1 MRVMAS
7 VVEADGLT
15 KTYGPVDALRG
26 VSFEIPSG
34 AWGLLGPNGAG
45 KTTLLRILLGLT
57 GATRGTVTVLGEDPQ
72 RSATGIREKIG
83 FVPEGDAHVPGL
95 TGVQFVAF
103 AGRLCGLPGDDAK
116 QRAHA
121 VLNFVGLEEERYRD
135 VADYSK
141 GMLQRAK
148 LAQALVHDPGVLFL
162 DEPTNGLDPDGRE
175 AMLALIRGLAVEH
188 GISVVLASHVLPEV
202 EAVCDGALVLDQG
215 RVVANASLDELK
227 ERQQATFRVRVR
239 GSVDAFESALDAEGA
254 SLEQTP
260 EGTLMVKTP
269 SQAGAVLVLE
279 AAQEAGVQVR
289 QVEPARASLED
300 ALVTTLE
307 EASR

>member
-1 MRVMAS
+1 MAS

-239 GSVDAFESALDAEGA
+239 GSVDAFEAALDAAGA
-254 SLEQTP
+254 SLDQTR
-260 EGTLMVKTP
+260 EGTLMVMTP
-269 SQAGAVLVLE
+269 KGEGAVLVLE

>member
-1 MRVMAS
+1 MGS
-7 VVEADGLT
+7 VVEAEGLT

-57 GATRGTVTVLGEDPQ
+57 DPTRGSVRVLGDDPQ
-72 RSATGIREKIG
+72 RAASSIRERIG

-95 TGVQFVAF
+95 SGVQFVSF

-116 QRAHA
+116 QRAHT

-135 VADYSK
+135 VAGYSK

-162 DEPTNGLDPDGRE
+162 DEPTNGLDPEGRQ
-175 AMLALIRGLAVEH
+175 ALLALIRGLAMDH

-215 RVVANASLDELK
+215 RVVANASMEALK
-227 ERQQATFRVRVR
+227 ERQQATYRVRVR
-239 GSVDAFESALDAEGA
+239 GSVDAFETALNTLGGQLETTREG
-254 SLEQTP
+254 SLRVVTP
-260 EGTLMVKTP
+260 GDE
-269 SQAGAVLVLE
+269 GAVLVLK
-279 AAQEAGVQVR
+279 AAEDAGVQVR

-300 ALVTTLE
+300 ALVTRLE
-307 EASR
+307 EAST